1 MRASEAGSANNASV
15 KSLGAI
21 RGSERILRF
30 PDRLEFRLS
39 LLAEGDFRLAA
50 LRRAPLVLL
59 DDLLLLLLALLVLRS
74 CEELLRRERPPSRG
88 EHDLL
93 EELLRRERRPS
104 RGDDLL
110 ED

>member
-15 KSLGAI
+15 KSVGAI
-21 RGSERILRF
+21 LGSERMLRF
-30 PDRLEFRLS
+30 PDRFPDRFPGPLRVS
-39 LLAEGDFRLAA
+39 LLTEGDFRLAA

-88 EHDLL
+88 
-93 EELLRRERRPS
+93 
-104 RGDDLL
+104 DDLL